1 METME
6 DTSKAMLVI
15 DGASLLRVIMAEE
28 EQVQTTWL
36 LWHFQTQRAKP
47 NFDDKGCVDT
57 WSSKAMT
64 VKAFRVLTILEPRRV
79 EENLRINGFLENKP
93 MIEGTGPKW
102 LVDIDSLTQS
112 MNYVPVTAGTVS
124 NDSVGTSEENSQDCI
139 VMPIWKDTSYLDS
152 PTKNVDNGEPN
163 C

>member
-1 METME
+1 MTTE
-6 DTSKAMLVI
+6 V
-15 DGASLLRVIMAEE
+15 VFAEN
-28 EQVQTTWL
+28 W
-36 LWHFQTQRAKP
+36 AKP

-64 VKAFRVLTILEPRRV
+64 GTI
-79 EENLRINGFLENKP
+79 
-93 MIEGTGPKW
+93 
-102 LVDIDSLTQS
+102 
-112 MNYVPVTAGTVS
+112 S
-124 NDSVGTSEENSQDCI
+124 NDSVGTSEENSQDCT